1 MRMNCSAT
9 FVALLWALTISVLNT
24 TVLTTS
30 ALAHELQ
37 DNRATLVLRDRQHLA
52 LTLFVDY
59 PKVLHQVLSPQSSLQ
74 EFVMLHSAMKPQE
87 LQAQLLV
94 AQRKL
99 QVDTKVVLATGKTA
113 MLTQWVWPDMAGVQ
127 KLLQQRAMQAIVA
140 PKDHAHM
147 VPMEIRAEAQS
158 SNTSDFNSVTLQLPS
173 ALQPVLLVSYQP
185 KQVWLKPNT
194 PSPVISF

>member
-1 MRMNCSAT
+1 MKIYLP
-9 FVALLWALTISVLNT
+9 VIALLGSMAQ
-24 TVLTTS
+24 S
-30 ALAHELQ
+30 AAAHELQ

-99 QVDTKVVLATGKTA
+99 QVDTKVVLGTGRTVV
-113 MLTQWVWPDMAGVQ
+113 LTQWVWPDMAGVQ

-147 VPMEIRAEAQS
+147 VPMEIRAEAKS
-158 SNTSDFNSVTLQLPS
+158 SNASDFRSVTLQLPA
-173 ALQPVLLVSYQP
+173 ALQQVLVVSYQP
-185 KQVWLKPNT
+185 KQVWLKPNAT
-194 PSPVISF
+194 PPVISF